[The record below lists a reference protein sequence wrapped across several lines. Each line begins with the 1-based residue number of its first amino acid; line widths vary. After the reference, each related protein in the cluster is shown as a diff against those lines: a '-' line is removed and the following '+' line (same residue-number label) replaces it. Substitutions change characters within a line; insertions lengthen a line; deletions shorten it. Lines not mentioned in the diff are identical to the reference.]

1 LPIADLGNHN
11 QKGGFYIMTPDAL
24 KKRTKQ
30 FGLRVI
36 RLVESLP
43 KTKTAS
49 TIGGQLLRCGTSVG
63 ANYRAACRGRSKA
76 EFIAKPGIVEEEA
89 DESAYWIEM
98 LVEAEIVII
107 SSVRQL
113 HSEADELTSII
124 VKSRQTARR
133 K

>member
-1 LPIADLGNHN
+1 
-11 QKGGFYIMTPDAL
+11 MTPDEL

-76 EFIAKPGIVEEEA
+76 EFIAKLGVVEEEA

-98 LVEAEIVII
+98 LVEAKIVKIG
-107 SSVRQL
+107 SVREL
-113 HSEADELTSII
+113 HAEAEELTAIMA
-124 VKSRQTARR
+124 KSRKTA
-133 K
+133 KQEK

>member
-1 LPIADLGNHN
+1 
-11 QKGGFYIMTPDAL
+11 MTPDEL

-49 TIGGQLLRCGTSVG
+49 TIGGQLLHCGTSVG

-76 EFIAKPGIVEEEA
+76 ECIAKLGIVEEEA

-98 LVEAEIVII
+98 LVEAEIVKI

-113 HSEADELTSII
+113 HSEADELTSIM